1 MADVRLSGPL
11 FNGQAQAAAAKAVRA
26 IQDKLAAEGRKMAA
40 AALSG
45 SIRVPHT
52 GRAVGDITITDT
64 SMVVETAS
72 GHKTYT
78 MPVTVNEGET
88 VVTSGLASY
97 GPWLE
102 GTGSRNQTTR
112 FKGYFSFRLATQEL
126 DDQAE
131 GIADETLQPY
141 LEEMR

>member
-1 MADVRLSGPL
+1 MADVKVSGPL
-11 FNGQAQAAAAKAVRA
+11 VNGQAEAAAAKAVRA

-64 SMVVETAS
+64 SMVVQT
-72 GHKTYT
+72 GKYT

>member
-1 MADVRLSGPL
+1 MADVKVSGPL

-64 SMVVETAS
+64 SMVVQT
-72 GHKTYT
+72 GKYT
-78 MPVTVNEGET
+78 MPVTVSEGET

-131 GIADETLQPY
+131 EIADETLQPY